1 MFSNYDETNKKN
13 ASVDV
18 SEDKGIQQA
27 DELFYLTNHAYGE
40 PDYRYREYRRTHKN
54 VEMNDDILAILCVLT
69 LMASLLLA

>member
-40 PDYRYREYRRTHKN
+40 PDYRYRRTHKT
-54 VEMNDDILAILCVLT
+54 VEVNDDISAVLCVF
-69 LMASLLLA
+69 